1 MIAKVQSSLMDD
13 IDRALLRGLV
23 RDGRSTYAALGEQV
37 GLSAPSVHD
46 RVHKLEAAGTI
57 LGYAAQVAPAA
68 VAADTAA
75 LIALRTHGNAKER
88 LRLESDLSREPAV
101 LELHEV
107 AGDDCYLAK
116 VRVHSTAE
124 LAALLARLREAHPG
138 LNTRSS
144 VVLRSVFE
152 RPLLGDTEDQTP
164 S

>member
-1 MIAKVQSSLMDD
+1 MDD

-23 RDGRSTYAALGEQV
+23 RDGRSTWAALGEQV

-46 RVHKLEAAGTI
+46 RVHKLEAAGAI

-68 VAADTAA
+68 VGADTAA

-88 LRLESDLSREPAV
+88 LRLEADLVREPAV

-124 LAALLARLREAHPG
+124 LAALLARLREAYPG
-138 LNTRSS
+138 LTTRSS

-152 RPLLGDTEDQTP
+152 RPLLGEPKVQTP